1 MQMHHAHPIHL
12 VMQDEAGA
20 VRTMIE
26 TILTALEKSTPALR
40 QRYLDRIRS
49 VRTDE
54 ARAIEARLIDLIERD
69 RVHANA

>member
-1 MQMHHAHPIHL
+1 
-12 VMQDEAGA
+12 
-20 VRTMIE
+20 MIE

-54 ARAIEARLIDLIERD
+54 ARAALETALRKGGDESRLALSDLADAVHQARLAIETLLGRG
-69 RVHANA
+69 

>member
-1 MQMHHAHPIHL
+1 MQRPADGPDIFL
-12 VMQDEAGA
+12 DGQAGA

-49 VRTDE
+49 VRTEE

-69 RVHANA
+69 RAHAAS